1 MHKDLY
7 NINVAFF
14 CSENLMKS
22 LEEVKPFLG
31 FSLDKID
38 VLKGESSLNSTYNV
52 VVVESEN
59 EKKLSLE
66 NVNIPKVLV
75 EKQKLNGKTKVK
87 FDLVIKLPVNLSE
100 FNQAIIDLSQ
110 KYKFD
115 QNSLIKINDYILDK
129 NERVLKKNSKKLKIT
144 EKEINF
150 IEMLFSSN
158 KPLKKKIILETVWQY
173 STETDTHTVET
184 HIYRLRQKIKN
195 CFNDDNFIKYTEK
208 GYLL

>member
-1 MHKDLY
+1 
-7 NINVAFF
+7 
-14 CSENLMKS
+14 MKS

-110 KYKFD
+110 K
-115 QNSLIKINDYILDK
+115 
-129 NERVLKKNSKKLKIT
+129 
-144 EKEINF
+144 
-150 IEMLFSSN
+150 
-158 KPLKKKIILETVWQY
+158 
-173 STETDTHTVET
+173 
-184 HIYRLRQKIKN
+184 
-195 CFNDDNFIKYTEK
+195 
-208 GYLL
+208 